1 MRTTLDLP
9 DGLIQEALTATHA
22 KNRTQVIIMALEEL
36 IRRHRIS
43 EIKRYKG
50 KLDLNIDLA
59 TVRDRAGAC

>member
-9 DGLIQEALTATHA
+9 DGLIQEALMATHA

-50 KLDLNIDLA
+50 KIDLNIDLA
-59 TVRDRAGAC
+59 TLRDRAGAC

>member
-9 DGLIQEALTATHA
+9 DGLIQEALMATHA

-59 TVRDRAGAC
+59 TLRDRAGAC

>member
-9 DGLIQEALTATHA
+9 DGLIQEALMATNA